1 MVTLKQALKSKLTK
15 KELSLVPSSFDTIG
29 NIALFTSFPKELKN
43 KEKLISEQLLKQNKN
58 IETVAK
64 KINQFSGKYR
74 LQKIKILA
82 GKKTK
87 ETIHKENGIK
97 LKLDIEKT
105 YFSPRTGSERL
116 RIAKLVKNNESILVM
131 FSGVAPFPL
140 VIEKN
145 SNPKEIYA
153 IETNPSAN
161 TYAKENLLLN
171 KSKKIKLIKGD
182 VSKELPNLKSKFD
195 RIIMPLPKSADSY
208 LEIALKKLKQKGT
221 IHFYDFSQKK
231 DFPKTSLD
239 KIKKYCKK
247 FKVIKKVLCGQYSPY
262 TYRVCIDFQPL

>member
-1 MVTLKQALKSKLTK
+1 MA
-15 KELSLVPSSFDTIG
+15 SFDQVG
-29 NIALFTSFPKELKN
+29 NIVVFNEKIS
-43 KEKLISEQLLKQNKN
+43 KEKAKSFLSN
-58 IETVAK
+58 IIKTVAYK
-64 KINQFSGKYR
+64 SRKYSGKLR
-74 LQKIKILA
+74 TPKITILA
-82 GKKTK
+82 GEKTK
-87 ETIHKENGIK
+87 EALHKENGVS
-97 LKLDIEKT
+97 LKLNIEKC
-105 YFSPRTGSERL
+105 YFSVRSANERL
-116 RIAKLVKNNESILVM
+116 RIAKQVKKNELILVM

-153 IETNPSAN
+153 IELNKKCHK
-161 TYAKENLLLN
+161 YAKENLILN
-171 KSKKIKLIKGD
+171 KSKKIKLFQGD
-182 VSKELPNLKSKFD
+182 VKKILPKINKKFD
-195 RIIMPLPKSADSY
+195 RIIMPFPKSADSY